1 MKFTAEQEQALRPE
15 RKNRIVSAQ
24 AGAGKT
30 GVLVE
35 RIRRQLVEEHI
46 GIEEMLIVTFTKK
59 AAGEMR
65 ARIRRALQEEVQK
78 DGADRPWL
86 FAQLNRLSSANIQT
100 LHAFCLEVLQRNF
113 DRLDRDPNVH
123 ILSGRRLA
131 ALRDEA
137 MDATLSVAYQEQPLD
152 TSALDFSVT
161 PKEVSAFLENYVDG
175 NRQGDEEVKK
185 LILQWHA
192 LSLSQTD
199 PIGWIRETL
208 SSLTTKKMQHQIGQG
223 VLRWLVFPHAFAIER
238 LLRQMEELSWTA
250 LPEFASVFFSEEIA
264 ALRYTLFRT
273 NEGENGPL
281 RLSIEEEEQLFA
293 LWGDTIAFSFAR
305 LPSVREKQHG
315 AEAVACKDALK
326 DLRDQI
332 KKEWKKLDA
341 SLALCDPKRIAK
353 EQVELLAVMRPLA
366 ALAWTFAERFRE
378 AKEEQNGMDFSDVE
392 HQLLALLRLPEVV
405 AELKARYRLIFFDEY
420 QDANAI
426 QEAIMETLSSGD
438 NLFFVG
444 DTKQSIYGF
453 RQALP
458 ENFVRRYEAYRAS
471 EQDEAIDL
479 TVNFRS
485 EPEILDFLNLLFSPL
500 MTKERGGVDYAT
512 PGHLARTNRP
522 HADKG
527 NVTVCILQEGIEEEE
542 DEDETHSFLDAI
554 SSEAFYVAHAIAEHV
569 QNGGHYRDCA
579 VLSRTNA
586 RLYDYRMVLHHYGI
600 PFYMEAQT
608 QENEELELLLAKNL
622 LRVLDNRAQDVAM
635 LSTLL
640 SCIGGFSEEE
650 VARLRIAH
658 PEGPFYEA
666 FQTSIED
673 DDSILAEK
681 RERFFAKRRAWRER
695 YSEMPLS
702 EWMTMLFE
710 ESGLLAYIT
719 ALPNGEQ
726 RQRNLMTLVRMA
738 EEWENKESGDLTGF
752 LSYMDQQAENGEDT
766 QPAEALSEEDDVVR
780 LMSIHKAKGL
790 QFPVVYLVNTERRFS
805 ANATKAWLVQDS
817 DVGTAL
823 CLRETDTKTGARI
836 QRKTTLHR
844 LILEAIRQRERA
856 EEVRILYV
864 AMTRAMEKLVIVGK
878 IPQGATLPKI
888 SQAALQDAL
897 DRDNTPL
904 SWILDVLSASD
915 PRDPA
920 RQKLHV
926 VVAPGADYRRPLSLP
941 VEAVQSEAFSVEK
954 ALTVLEDLTPKTTSV
969 PHPLKMTVSQLSQK
983 NRILDGHFQDW
994 PWWPSA
1000 KPAVEQEEQALP
1012 PLPLFLAEES
1022 EVDAAMIGTLLHRAL
1037 QNLPLKSYTD
1047 ETMREALDA
1056 MQKRALFTE
1065 QERAWLDEGMLRRFF
1080 DSPLG
1085 QAVVANRQVVQRERS
1100 FTMRIPYGEGE
1111 IAVDGQIDL
1120 FVPLSDRLLLID
1132 FKSDRRPDPERYREQ
1147 LSLYAKALELAYHKP
1162 VESAYLYWI
1171 RFGRADVL
1179 TMKKV

>member
-65 ARIRRALQEEVQK
+65 TRIRQALQEEVQK
-78 DGADRPWL
+78 KGADRPWL
-86 FAQLNRLSSANIQT
+86 FAQRNRLSSANIQT

-137 MDATLSVAYQEQPLD
+137 MEETLSAAYQEQALD
-152 TSALDFSVT
+152 TSALDFSV
-161 PKEVSAFLENYVDG
+161 PPEDVSAFLENYVDG
-175 NRQGDEEVKK
+175 NRQGDEEIRK
-185 LILQWHA
+185 LILQWYT
-192 LSLSQTD
+192 LSQSQTD
-199 PIGWIRETL
+199 PIGWMRETL
-208 SSLTTKKMQHQIGQG
+208 HSLTTKETQHHIFQG
-223 VLRWLVFPHAFAIER
+223 VLRLLVFPHAFAIER
-238 LLRQMEELSWTA
+238 LLRQMEEHSWEA
-250 LPEFASVFFSEEIA
+250 LPEFASLFFIKEIA
-264 ALRYTLFRT
+264 ALRYTLFRAC
-273 NEGENGPL
+273 EGDKGPL
-281 RLSIEEEEQLFA
+281 RLSAEEEEQLAA
-293 LWGDTIAFSFAR
+293 LWGDTIAFSFER

-315 AEAVACKDALK
+315 AEAVACKEALK
-326 DLRDQI
+326 KLRDQV
-332 KKEWKKLDA
+332 KAEWKKFLA
-341 SLALCDPKRIAK
+341 ALALLDPHRIAQ
-353 EQVELLAVMRPLA
+353 EQADLLCAMRPLA
-366 ALAWTFAERFRE
+366 ALAVDFAERFRE
-378 AKEEQNGMDFSDVE
+378 AKDEENGMDFSDVE
-392 HQLLALLRLPEVV
+392 HHLLKLLRLPEVV
-405 AELKARYRLIFFDEY
+405 EELKARYRLIFFDEY

-426 QEAIMETLSSGD
+426 QEAIIEKISSGD

-453 RQALP
+453 RRALP

-479 TVNFRS
+479 TLNFRS
-485 EPEILDFLNLLFSPL
+485 EPEILDFVNLLFSPL

-527 NVTVCILQEGIEEEE
+527 KVTICVLQDRVEEEEE
-542 DEDETHSFLDAI
+542 DESEAPGFLDAI

-579 VLSRTNA
+579 VLSRQNA
-586 RLYDYRMVLHHYGI
+586 PLINYRTVFHHYRI
-600 PFYMEAQT
+600 PFYMEAQNT
-608 QENEELELLLAKNL
+608 ENKDIEVLLAKNL
-622 LRVLDNRAQDVAM
+622 LRILDNRAHDVAM

-640 SCIGGFSEEE
+640 SCIGGFTEEE
-650 VARLRIAH
+650 MARLRIAY

-666 FQTSIED
+666 VRTLTED
-673 DDSILAEK
+673 DDSELAKK
-681 RERFFAKRRAWRER
+681 RERFFAKRQTWRER
-695 YSEMPLS
+695 YTEMPLS

-719 ALPNGEQ
+719 ALPDGEQ

-738 EEWENKESGDLTGF
+738 EEWESKEGSDLTSF
-752 LSYMDQQAENGEDT
+752 LSYMDQRTENAEDT
-766 QPAEALSEEDDVVR
+766 QPSEPLSEEDDVVR

-790 QFPVVYLVNTERRFS
+790 QFPVVFLVGTGKKFS
-805 ANATKAWLVQDS
+805 RKEKNFWMVYDE

-823 CLRETDTKTGARI
+823 CLRDTHVEKGVLI
-836 QRKTTLHR
+836 QRKTVMHR
-844 LILEAIRQRERA
+844 LILEAIRQRNRA
-856 EEVRILYV
+856 EEVRVLYV

-878 IPQGATLPKI
+878 MPKGATLPKT
-888 SQAALQDAL
+888 SATALQDAL
-897 DRDNTPL
+897 NQDETL
-904 SWILDVLSASD
+904 LFWILDVLSASD
-915 PRDPA
+915 PMDPA

-926 VVAPGADYRRPLSLP
+926 VLAPGDDYRGPLSLP
-941 VEAVQSEAFSVEK
+941 AETVQQEAFSVSK
-954 ALTVLEDLTPKTTSV
+954 ALKILDDLTPKTETA

-994 PWWPSA
+994 PWWPST
-1000 KPAVEQEEQALP
+1000 KPVVEQEEQALP
-1012 PLPLFLAEES
+1012 PLPAFLAEKQG
-1022 EVDAAMIGTLLHRAL
+1022 VDAATVGTLLHRAL
-1037 QNLPLKSYTD
+1037 QNLPLQSYTD

-1065 QERAWLDEGMLRRFF
+1065 QERAWLDEGLLRQFF
-1080 DSPLG
+1080 DSSLG
-1085 QAVVANRQVVQRERS
+1085 KAVIANRGTVQRERS
-1100 FTMRIPYGEGE
+1100 FTMRMPYGEGE

-1120 FVPLSDRLLLID
+1120 FVVLSDRLLLID

-1147 LSLYAKALELAYHKP
+1147 LSLYAKALTLAYNKP
-1162 VESAYLYWI
+1162 VASAYLYWI
-1171 RFGRADVL
+1171 RFGRADAL
-1179 TMKKV
+1179 TIR